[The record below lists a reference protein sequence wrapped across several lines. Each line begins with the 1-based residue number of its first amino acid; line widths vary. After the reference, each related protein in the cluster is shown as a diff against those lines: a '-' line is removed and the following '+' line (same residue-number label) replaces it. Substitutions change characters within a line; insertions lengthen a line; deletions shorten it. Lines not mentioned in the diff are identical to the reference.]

1 MTYFFNRFFF
11 QHFKF
16 LVYHLF
22 SNADVLALLIGYHP
36 MNYELLFKDLAS
48 RRIRIAL
55 TGANGGFS
63 RTLLVQCRAVNNVD
77 IAALCDLDIE
87 GVRSMLLSLGFA
99 PDAMQYCDT
108 EDGVRRAARDRKIVL
123 IGRHELLAAVE
134 HDILVEATGHPEVS
148 VQIAVNAIRRGSHV
162 AMVTKETDSVVG
174 PYLNRLAQEHR
185 VVYTTADGDQPSN
198 LIGLVTWARVLGFEI
213 IAAGKSSEYDYVYH
227 APGGEVE
234 HTGSR
239 YPAPMMAA
247 LWDLTDDVQTR
258 LAQRSA
264 AISELPQSATPDY
277 CELNV
282 VANSTGLL
290 PARDSLSYPLCR
302 ISELADI
309 FIPREDGGILDRT
322 GVVDVFNC
330 LRRHDEASFGGGVF
344 VIVRCTDDQVWELLQ
359 QKGHV
364 VSRNRKY
371 ACIYLPYHLMG
382 LESLMSL
389 FSAVLH
395 RRPSGSDTQAT
406 HAVMIARA
414 QKKLAAGHM
423 LHMGGHH
430 HDIEGITPLL
440 VPAAEAQGKAPFYLA
455 ANKRLLVDV
464 PEGTDISI
472 DMLDLEASVLYEA
485 WRQIAA

>member
-1 MTYFFNRFFF
+1 
-11 QHFKF
+11 
-16 LVYHLF
+16 
-22 SNADVLALLIGYHP
+22 

-63 RTLLVQCRAVNNVD
+63 RTLLVQCRAVSNVD
-77 IAALCDLDIE
+77 IAALCDLDVE
-87 GVRSMLLSLGFA
+87 GTASLLLSLGFA
-99 PDAMQYCDT
+99 PDAMQACET
-108 EDGVRRAARDRKIVL
+108 EDEVRCAARDRKIVL
-123 IGRHELLAAVE
+123 IRRHELLAGVE

-148 VQIAVNAIRRGSHV
+148 VQIAVNAIRRGIHV

-174 PYLNRLAQEHR
+174 PYLNRLAREHR

-198 LIGLVTWARVLGFEI
+198 LIGLVTWARVLGFDI
-213 IAAGKSSEYDYVYH
+213 VAAGKSSEYDYVYQ
-227 APGGEVE
+227 AQTGEIE
-234 HTGSR
+234 YTGSR
-239 YPAPMMAA
+239 YRAPRIAG
-247 LWDLTDDVQTR
+247 LWDLTDDIPTR
-258 LAQRSA
+258 LQERSA
-264 AISELPQSATPDY
+264 AISDLPQRATPDY

-309 FIPREDGGILDRT
+309 FIPREDGGILDRV

-344 VIVRCTDDQVWELLQ
+344 VIVRCTDNQVWGLLQ

-364 VSRNRKY
+364 VSRNGKY

-395 RRPSGSDTQAT
+395 QRPSGSDTQAT
-406 HAVMIARA
+406 HAVMIGRA
-414 QKKLAAGHM
+414 QKKLPAGHM

-430 HDIEGITPLL
+430 HDIEGVTPLL
-440 VPAAEAQGKAPFYLA
+440 VPAAEAKGKAPFYLA
-455 ANKRLLVDV
+455 ANKRLLADV
-464 PEGTDISI
+464 PEGADISI
-472 DMLDLEASVLYEA
+472 DMLDLETSVLYKA
-485 WRQIAA
+485 WREIAAY

>member
-1 MTYFFNRFFF
+1 
-11 QHFKF
+11 
-16 LVYHLF
+16 
-22 SNADVLALLIGYHP
+22 

-63 RTLLVQCRAVNNVD
+63 RTLLVQCRAVSNVD
-77 IAALCDLDIE
+77 IAALCDLDVE
-87 GVRSMLLSLGFA
+87 GIASLLLSLGFA
-99 PDAMQYCDT
+99 PDAMQACET
-108 EDGVRRAARDRKIVL
+108 EEEVRRAARDRKIVL
-123 IGRHELLAAVE
+123 IRRHELLAGVE

-148 VQIAVNAIRRGSHV
+148 VQIAVNAIRRGIHV

-174 PYLNRLAQEHR
+174 PYLNRLAREHR

-198 LIGLVTWARVLGFEI
+198 LIGLVTWARVLGFDI
-213 IAAGKSSEYDYVYH
+213 VAAGKSSEYDYVYQ
-227 APGGEVE
+227 AQTGEIE
-234 HTGSR
+234 YTGSR
-239 YPAPMMAA
+239 YPAAQIA
-247 LWDLTDDVQTR
+247 GLWDLTDDVATR
-258 LAQRSA
+258 LQERSA
-264 AISELPQSATPDY
+264 AISDLPQRATPDY

-309 FIPREDGGILDRT
+309 FIPREDGGILDRV

-330 LRRHDEASFGGGVF
+330 LRRHDEVSFGGGVF
-344 VIVRCTDDQVWELLQ
+344 VIVRCTDSQVWGLLQ

-364 VSRNRKY
+364 VSRNGKY

-389 FSAVLH
+389 FSAVVH
-395 RRPSGSDTQAT
+395 QRPSGSDTQAT
-406 HAVMIARA
+406 HAVMIGRA
-414 QKKLAAGHM
+414 QKRLPAGHM

-430 HDIEGITPLL
+430 HDIEGVTPLL
-440 VPAAEAQGKAPFYLA
+440 VPADEAKGKAPFYLA
-455 ANKRLLVDV
+455 ANKRLLADV
-464 PEGTDISI
+464 PEGADISI
-472 DMLDLEASVLYEA
+472 DMLDLETSVLYKA
-485 WRQIAA
+485 WREIAAY